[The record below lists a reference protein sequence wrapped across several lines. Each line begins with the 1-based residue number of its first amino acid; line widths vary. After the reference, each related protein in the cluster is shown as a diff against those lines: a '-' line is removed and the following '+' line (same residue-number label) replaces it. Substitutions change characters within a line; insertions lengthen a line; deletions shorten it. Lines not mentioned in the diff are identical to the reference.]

1 MESKLGSTDQS
12 SQLNSGGPVKPA
24 EQGSTDQSSQL
35 NSGAEVRE
43 LRMSYGKFHVS
54 LLYKCI
60 AHI

>member
-1 MESKLGSTDQS
+1 MLLFFSIGREMESK
-12 SQLNSGGPVKPA
+12 
-24 EQGSTDQSSQL
+24 L